1 VSLADGNALL
11 IHIVKCFRSIVAQF
25 VINYA
30 IHGSW
35 CSADSH
41 GRYIEMN
48 SEHIVGKGV
57 PRKEG
62 RDKVT
67 GRSQYVD
74 DMVLPNMLFG
84 ATVRSQLPRGR
95 IRKITFGPGIPWD
108 EFVIV
113 SAKDVPGKNCIALIG
128 NDQPC
133 LANEF
138 VNHPEEPILLLAH
151 SGRHLLPKAVEAVSI
166 EYDPLPAIFT
176 IEESERR
183 SEIVWGDDN
192 IFKTYLIEKG
202 DVDGIWEK
210 AEYIVEGEYTTG
222 AQEQL
227 YIENNGM
234 IAAFDAAQGI
244 TVWGSLQCPY
254 YIHKA
259 LMALCNLPAEKVRV
273 VQMETG
279 GAFGGKEEYPSMIAA
294 HAALLAIK
302 SGKPVKIIYD
312 RMEDMAATT
321 KRHPSRTRHRTAV
334 SKDGKILGG
343 EIEFTIDGGAYL
355 TLSPVVLSRGA
366 IHAGGPYYWPNVRI
380 RAKAVA
386 TNAPPHGAFRGF
398 GAPQSLFAM
407 ERHMDRIAQAV
418 GLTLIEIRRRNFLQP
433 GQTTTTEQV
442 VREPID
448 LGKLLDRAL
457 KISDYHLKK
466 QRFANENRNRADK
479 KGMGIAAFL
488 HGAGFTGSGERHLSS
503 IVGVEGCADGSVR
516 VLVSSTEFGQ
526 GTKTVLSQI
535 AAEALGLPYEIVSLA
550 QPDTLEVPNSGPT
563 VASRTAMVVGK
574 LVQSAALG
582 IKQTLISSN
591 LLRENYSEYEFR
603 AACERYVSKHGRFRC
618 WSRYDAP
625 SDIFW
630 DDEKYRGEAYA
641 AFAWAVYIAE
651 VTVDLTTYSVS
662 VDDFVALQEVGK
674 VLHPLLAK
682 GQIIG
687 GIAQAIGFA
696 LYEKVVWQNGRMQN
710 SQMTNY
716 IIPTSSDL
724 PPIRVF
730 FEELGNVHGAYG
742 AKGIGELPM
751 DGPAPA
757 IVNAVADALGIHF
770 NSIPLLPEDIMDE
783 LNMNE
788 LAASSQESGVGS
800 TSGGR

>member
-1 VSLADGNALL
+1 MNSN
-11 IHIVKCFRSIVAQF
+11 SIV
-25 VINYA
+25 
-30 IHGSW
+30 
-35 CSADSH
+35 
-41 GRYIEMN
+41 GR
-48 SEHIVGKGV
+48 SV

-74 DMVLPNMLFG
+74 DMVMPNMLFG
-84 ATVRSQLPRGR
+84 ATVRSQIPRGR
-95 IRKITFGPGIPWD
+95 IRNITFGSGIAWD

-113 SAKDVPGKNCIALIG
+113 SVKDIPGKNCIALIG
-128 NDQPC
+128 DDQPC

-151 SGRHLLPKAVEAVSI
+151 PDRRLLPKAVEAVSI
-166 EYDPLPAIFT
+166 EYDPLPTVFT

-183 SEIVWGDDN
+183 SDIVWGEDN
-192 IFKTYLIEKG
+192 IFKTCLIEKG
-202 DVDGIWEK
+202 DVDGVWDK
-210 AEYIVEGEYTTG
+210 ADHIVEGEYTTG

-234 IAAFDAAQGI
+234 IAAFDAADGI

-259 LMALCNLPAEKVRV
+259 LMTLCALPAEKVRV

-302 SGKPVKIIYD
+302 SARPVKIIYD

-343 EIEFTIDGGAYL
+343 EIDFTIDGGAYL

-366 IHAGGPYYWPNVRI
+366 IHAGGPYYWPSVRI
-380 RAKAVA
+380 HARAVA
-386 TNAPPHGAFRGF
+386 TNAPPNGAFRGF

-407 ERHMDRIAQAV
+407 ERHMDRIARAV
-418 GLTLIEIRRRNFLQP
+418 GLSPVEIRRRNLLQP
-433 GQTTTTEQV
+433 GQSTTTEQV
-442 VREPID
+442 IREPID

-457 KISDYHLKK
+457 EVSDYHAKR
-466 QRFANENRNRADK
+466 QGFAKENQLGATR

-488 HGAGFTGSGERHLSS
+488 HGAGFTGSGERYLSS
-503 IVGVEGCADGSVR
+503 VVGVEGCADGTVR

-535 AAEALGLPYEIVSLA
+535 AAEALGLPYENVGMA

-574 LVQSAALG
+574 LVWSAALG
-582 IKQTLISSN
+582 IRQTLTSSN
-591 LLRENYSEYEFR
+591 LLSDAYTAGEFR
-603 AACERYVSKHGRFRC
+603 VACRNYVAAHGEFRS
-618 WSRYDAP
+618 WSRYETP

-630 DDEKYRGEAYA
+630 DDQKYRGEAYA

-651 VTVDLTTYSVS
+651 VTVDLTTYNVS

-674 VLHPLLAK
+674 VLHPLLAR

-687 GIAQAIGFA
+687 GVAQAIGFS
-696 LYEKVVWQNGRMQN
+696 LYEKVVWQDGRMQN

-724 PPIRVF
+724 PSIRVY
-730 FEELGNVHGAYG
+730 FEELGNVYGAYG

-757 IVNAVADALGIHF
+757 IVNAVQDALGVHF
-770 NSIPLLPEDIMDE
+770 NSIPLLPEDIMDG
-783 LNMNE
+783 LSS
-788 LAASSQESGVGS
+788 SSQGNDLVSA
-800 TSGGR
+800 GRVR

>member
-1 VSLADGNALL
+1 MSSD
-11 IHIVKCFRSIVAQF
+11 R
-25 VINYA
+25 
-30 IHGSW
+30 
-35 CSADSH
+35 
-41 GRYIEMN
+41 
-48 SEHIVGKGV
+48 IVGKSV
-57 PRKEG
+57 ARKEG

-67 GRSQYVD
+67 GGSQYVD

-84 ATVRSQLPRGR
+84 ATVRSQIPRGR
-95 IRKITFGPGIPWD
+95 IRKITFVPGVVWD

-113 SAKDVPGKNCIALIG
+113 SAKDIPGKNCISLIG
-128 NDQPC
+128 DDQPC
-133 LANEF
+133 LADEF

-151 SGRHLLPKAVEAVSI
+151 PDRHLLPKAVESVAI

-176 IEESERR
+176 MEDSERR
-183 SEIVWGDDN
+183 SEIIWGEDN
-192 IFKTYLIEKG
+192 VFKTYLIEKG
-202 DVDGIWEK
+202 DVESIWEK
-210 AEYIVEGEYTTG
+210 ADYIVEGEYTTG

-234 IAAFDAAQGI
+234 IAAFDAEHGI
-244 TVWGSLQCPY
+244 TAWGSLQCPY

-259 LMALCNLPAEKVRV
+259 LMALCDLPAEKVRV

-294 HAALLAIK
+294 HAALLAMK

-321 KRHPSRTRHRTAV
+321 KRHPSRTRQRTAV

-343 EIEFTIDGGAYL
+343 EIDFTIDGGAYL

-366 IHAGGPYYWPNVRI
+366 IHAGGPYYWPSIRI
-380 RAKAVA
+380 SAKAVA

-407 ERHMDRIAQAV
+407 ERHMDRIAREV
-418 GLTLIEIRRRNFLQP
+418 GLTPVEIRRRNFLQP

-442 VREPID
+442 VREPIN

-457 KISDYHLKK
+457 EASDYYAKK
-466 QRFANENRNRADK
+466 DRFAKENRLGSTR

-488 HGAGFTGSGERHLSS
+488 HGAGFTGSGERYLSS
-503 IVGVEGCADGSVR
+503 VVGVEGCADGDVR

-535 AAEALGLPYEIVSLA
+535 AAEALGLPYENVSVA
-550 QPDTLEVPNSGPT
+550 QPDTLQVPNSGPT

-582 IKQTLISSN
+582 IKQTLVSAK
-591 LLRENYSEYEFR
+591 LLGETYTPEEFR
-603 AACERYVSKHGRFRC
+603 AACQRHVAAHGQLRS
-618 WSRYDAP
+618 WSRYEAP

-651 VTVDLTTYSVS
+651 VTVDLATYSVS

-687 GIAQAIGFA
+687 GVAQGIGFS

-716 IIPTSSDL
+716 IMPTSSDL

-730 FEELGNVHGAYG
+730 FEELGNVYGAYG

-757 IVNAVADALGIHF
+757 ILNAVEDALGVRF
-770 NSIPLLPEDIMDE
+770 DSIPLLPEDIMDGLDIDRLDKDR
-783 LNMNE
+783 LNKDRDKDG
-788 LAASSQESGVGS
+788 LAASSQYGNSGVGS
-800 TSGGR
+800 RGGIR